1 MSVAIDNPMSVP
13 IDNPMSV
20 PIDNPRSITIPSH
33 SQVLSQPER
42 PKVQTLIE
50 NKQTRVEVL
59 LSE

>member
-1 MSVAIDNPMSVP
+1 MSVTIDNPMSL
-13 IDNPMSV
+13 